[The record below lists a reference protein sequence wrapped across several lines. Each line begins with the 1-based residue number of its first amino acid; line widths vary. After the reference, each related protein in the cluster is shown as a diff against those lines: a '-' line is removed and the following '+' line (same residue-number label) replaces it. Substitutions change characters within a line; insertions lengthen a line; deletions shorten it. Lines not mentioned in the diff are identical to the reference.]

1 MIVIRRKLAL
11 RLLLLTLILCQGCG
25 GGGVDR
31 VDVSGT
37 VTWKGKPVP
46 MGLVFFTPDTA
57 KGNRG
62 PQGFALIKDGR
73 FDTRFEKSKGTVTG
87 PHTVMINAC
96 SGQNIN
102 RMKPYGDD
110 MFVEQPTLQIEI
122 PQAGGEINLLI
133 PDSFVPAPA
142 IASES
147 Y

>member
-1 MIVIRRKLAL
+1 MRVIRPKPAFPLI
-11 RLLLLTLILCQGCG
+11 LLTLILCQGCG

-31 VDVSGT
+31 VDVSGA
-37 VTWKGKPVP
+37 VTWKGQPVP
-46 MGLVFFTPDTA
+46 MGLVFFTPGTA

-96 SGQNIN
+96 SGQDIN
-102 RMKPYGDD
+102 RMKPYGSD

-122 PQAGGEINLLI
+122 PEKGGEINLVI
-133 PDSFVPAPA
+133 PDSVVPAPA
-142 IASES
+142 VTSES